1 MPKTLH
7 LRKAPAL
14 KLANRSF
21 LAVDDAAGPDTL
33 PRSLFMDV
41 LRLER
46 SRAERSNRRL
56 VLMLVESPS
65 LLKAGQTGPAE
76 KIQSVLFRATR
87 KTDIMGWY
95 RDEAVIGVIFTEFP
109 LAETSALNM
118 LSDKVNSALCD
129 SLGAERVSQIGLSV
143 HVFPEQS
150 ESVPEQSESVP
161 KQSESVPGQSESV
174 KGEGADAA

>member
-1 MPKTLH
+1 MPKIPH
-7 LRKAPAL
+7 SRKTPAL

-21 LAVDDAAGPDTL
+21 LAIDDTVRPDTL
-33 PRSLFMDV
+33 SRSLFMDV

-46 SRAERSNRRL
+46 GRAERSSRRL

-65 LLKAGQTGPAE
+65 LLKAGGQTGPAE
-76 KIQSVLFRATR
+76 KIQSALSRATR

-95 RDEAVIGVIFTEFP
+95 QDEAVIGVIFTEFP
-109 LAETSALNM
+109 LAETSVLSM

-143 HVFPEQS
+143 HVFPEQC
-150 ESVPEQSESVP
+150 ESGKVEDV
-161 KQSESVPGQSESV
+161 
-174 KGEGADAA
+174 DAA